1 MELIH
6 INIFFFRKERVKMRE
21 KEGKLLK
28 KANVEEKTHLEL
40 IHTVTEFSSYMFTQ
54 RSYRRQML
62 LLDTFIIRL
71 LAGS

>member
-1 MELIH
+1 
-6 INIFFFRKERVKMRE
+6 MRE

-40 IHTVTEFSSYMFTQ
+40 IHTVTEFSSYIFTQ